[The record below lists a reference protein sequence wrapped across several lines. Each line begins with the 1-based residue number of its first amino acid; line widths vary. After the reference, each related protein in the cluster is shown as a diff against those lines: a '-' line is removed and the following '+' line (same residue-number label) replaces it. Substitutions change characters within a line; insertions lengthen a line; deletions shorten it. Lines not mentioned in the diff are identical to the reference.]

1 MFNLTKL
8 LYNFVKMSGTYSG
21 GVERERAAAEG
32 GMVHIRNTNSTDLP
46 DSTNQNKIGFL
57 QTGCNIDVKIKNSLC
72 SGYSV
77 WLRNITCCL
86 HFTPTAGHFMRNF
99 LKWVFFVQRL
109 IYSYIGSISWDKD
122 SLVIPPVGM
131 YAFLFFR
138 F

>member
-57 QTGCNIDVKIKNSLC
+57 QTGCNIDIKIKNSLC

-77 WLRNITCCL
+77 
-86 HFTPTAGHFMRNF
+86 F
-99 LKWVFFVQRL
+99 LQLESVQRDRTKRL
-109 IYSYIGSISWDKD
+109 ISIWCCR
-122 SLVIPPVGM
+122 VGQI
-131 YAFLFFR
+131 YFGDHR
-138 F
+138 KC